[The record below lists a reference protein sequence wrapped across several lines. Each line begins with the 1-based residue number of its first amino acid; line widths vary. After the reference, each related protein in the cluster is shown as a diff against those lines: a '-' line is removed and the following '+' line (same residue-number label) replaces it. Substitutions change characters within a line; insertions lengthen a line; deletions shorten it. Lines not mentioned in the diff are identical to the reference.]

1 MKDILSKVL
10 NFLAIAVL
18 LAVAGVVAFFL
29 WFKESVEDTE
39 LTITSTEEIGLTP
52 EQVQSIKT
60 IGEWEFLAVSSE
72 ELIDTTRKGVFSDDH
87 LVRIYYGTVR
97 LGVNMH
103 QLEPGWI
110 SASSD
115 SLLVTLPPIGIL
127 DNNFIDETRTK
138 AFYESGKWTA
148 ADREDMFSR
157 AYNRIKSQCL
167 TPENIRAAE
176 INAGVQIRSLFSSM
190 GFNNVM
196 VRFEE

>member
-110 SASSD
+110 SASDD

-148 ADREDMFSR
+148 ADREDMFRR

-167 TPENIRAAE
+167 TSENIRAAE

>member
-18 LAVAGVVAFFL
+18 LALAGVVAFFL

-39 LTITSTEEIGLTP
+39 LTITSTEGIGLTP

-110 SASSD
+110 SASGD

-148 ADREDMFSR
+148 ADREDMFRR

>member
-110 SASSD
+110 SASGD

-127 DNNFIDETRTK
+127 DNNFIAVIFGSRRILSEISVVYPKVLR
-138 AFYESGKWTA
+138 G
-148 ADREDMFSR
+148 RELIIKKSIGTFSVF
-157 AYNRIKSQCL
+157 L
-167 TPENIRAAE
+167 
-176 INAGVQIRSLFSSM
+176 
-190 GFNNVM
+190 
-196 VRFEE
+196 